1 MKKLFSSGSLT
12 LLLAAAIWG
21 VAFVA
26 QSEGMDYVKPFTF
39 NSLRF
44 FLGGL
49 VLLPCIAIL
58 DKVNHTGRKPFSF
71 TPYEIKGGVACG
83 VVLCVASSFQQ
94 FGIVSDS
101 TSAGKAAFITSLYV
115 VLVPLFGLF
124 MKKRVPLRI
133 WLCVAMAL
141 TGVTVL
147 SADFGGGVVFFTGD
161 LLCLACAVVFS
172 LHIMVIDEFSPK
184 TDGVRMSCVQFFV
197 AGIIALPFMLILEK
211 PGISQILDAWLPIG
225 YAGALSCGVAYTLQI
240 IGQKKCPPA
249 TASIILSL
257 ESVFGAI
264 SGAIILGVFGDKPE
278 ELMNLREISGCAIVF
293 LAVVLAQLCP
303 TEGNKKGQ

>member
-49 VLLPCIAIL
+49 VLLPCIAFL
-58 DKVNHTGRKPFSF
+58 DRINHTGRRPFSF
-71 TPYEIKGGVACG
+71 TPDEIKGGVACG
-83 VVLCVASSFQQ
+83 VVLCVATSFQQ
-94 FGIVSDS
+94 FGILS

-141 TGVTVL
+141 VGVTVL
-147 SADFGGGVVFFTGD
+147 SADFSGGMVFSTGD
-161 LLCLACAVVFS
+161 LLCLACAIVFS

-211 PGISQILDAWLPIG
+211 PEISQILDAWLPIG

-264 SGAIILGVFGDKPE
+264 SGAIILGIFGDKPE
-278 ELMNLREISGCAIVF
+278 ELMNLREISGCAVVF
-293 LAVVLAQLCP
+293 LAVVLAQLRP

>member
-1 MKKLFSSGSLT
+1 M
-12 LLLAAAIWG
+12 
-21 VAFVA
+21 A

-58 DKVNHTGRKPFSF
+58 DKINHTGRKPFSF
-71 TPYEIKGGVACG
+71 TSDEIKGGIACG
-83 VVLCVASSFQQ
+83 GILCVATSFQQ
-94 FGIVSDS
+94 FGIVS

-141 TGVTVL
+141 AGVTVL
-147 SADFGGGVVFFTGD
+147 SADFSGGAVFSTGD
-161 LLCLACAVVFS
+161 LLCLVCAIIFS
-172 LHIMVIDEFSPK
+172 LHIIVIDEFSPK
-184 TDGVRMSCVQFFV
+184 TDGVRMSCVQFFA

-211 PGISQILDAWLPIG
+211 PEISQILGAALPIG

-264 SGAIILGVFGDKPE
+264 SGAIILGVFGKDSN
-278 ELMNLREISGCAIVF
+278 ELMSLREISGCATVF
-293 LAVVLAQLCP
+293 LAVLLAQLSP
-303 TEGNKKGQ
+303 DSKK